1 MTLCSSLLPISLG
14 LSIVSPFCARAT
26 GLQLIVLCFFLLHYY
41 NGMWFCF
48 PFFPLSHLCGTHLSK
63 AVYEMFS
70 NNLKARHCLYNVGKE
85 MLSISFL
92 HLVTLKRNLLK
103 IFYSFYSK
111 IFTRTSYVVL
121 MKAVD
126 SIKVTKS

>member
-1 MTLCSSLLPISLG
+1 
-14 LSIVSPFCARAT
+14 
-26 GLQLIVLCFFLLHYY
+26 
-41 NGMWFCF
+41 
-48 PFFPLSHLCGTHLSK
+48 
-63 AVYEMFS
+63 MFS

-126 SIKVTKS
+126 SIKMTKS